1 MAGSNH
7 GRNKTGDNKDN
18 QSTQSA
24 ASKAI
29 MPTPLS
35 PLPFICIATST
46 AKPRVYSLQRAQCVV
61 ELQRFCNR
69 RCSFCPKV
77 VVVKAVHGTTARSRQ
92 QGGKVEFV
100 DLALRWESGRENT
113 NAENSVMWS
122 CLPNKQTNKRSSRGK
137 GRSRSNKECSK
148 QSNHANA
155 LVSLPP
161 STHTLPQAQPNH
173 LCTYSSVCSVLLSF
187 SASAIAAAPSAPRL
201 LS

>member
-122 CLPNKQTNKRSSRGK
+122 CLPNKQTNGQAGGRAGVEATRNAASKAIMPMPSSPFPLPLTHCHK
-137 GRSRSNKECSK
+137 HSQTTC
-148 QSNHANA
+148 A
-155 LVSLPP
+155 LTP
-161 STHTLPQAQPNH
+161 A
-173 LCTYSSVCSVLLSF
+173 CAVCC
-187 SASAIAAAPSAPRL
+187 
-201 LS
+201 

>member
-1 MAGSNH
+1 MPIHPKATSNTAVH
-7 GRNKTGDNKDN
+7 KPS
-18 QSTQSA
+18 STPSL
-24 ASKAI
+24 
-29 MPTPLS
+29 PTPLLS
-35 PLPFICIATST
+35 THTHCHKYSRTIHLCTHNSCWSEVLIFSASAIAT
-46 AKPRVYSLQRAQCVV
+46 AP
-61 ELQRFCNR
+61 
-69 RCSFCPKV
+69 SFPMWLPKRLYAAH
-77 VVVKAVHGTTARSRQ
+77 KRETERGE
-92 QGGKVEFV
+92 KVEFV